1 MLGLEGLLGREVM
14 SFYLN
19 NVCHLLTGPEQFS
32 LTHQTRSGNLD
43 LPADLTE
50 WFPVSF
56 SFTKRSVARLL
67 KFVQSLYI

>member
-50 WFPVSF
+50 SGF
-56 SFTKRSVARLL
+56 
-67 KFVQSLYI
+67 LYLFLSQKDQ